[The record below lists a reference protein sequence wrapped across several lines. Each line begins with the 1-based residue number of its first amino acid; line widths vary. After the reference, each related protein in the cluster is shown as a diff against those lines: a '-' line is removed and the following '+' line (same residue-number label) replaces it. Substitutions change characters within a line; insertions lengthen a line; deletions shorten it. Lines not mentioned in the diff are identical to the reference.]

1 MNGLE
6 ILRQAFDNALAVG
19 EDVTEDALLREDLA
33 LESFDK
39 VELLTCLKAAITSVN
54 ADAATA
60 ATTAVEEKLTP
71 LFEHLQKNESI
82 AEETGERPED
92 DPALDITCGTLANLI
107 DTFL

>member
-6 ILRQAFDNALAVG
+6 ILTQAFDDALALG
-19 EDVTEDALLREDLA
+19 DDVTEDALLREDLA

-39 VELLTCLKAAITSVN
+39 VELLSCLTAAITSVN
-54 ADAATA
+54 AGVATA
-60 ATTAVEEKLTP
+60 ATVAVEEKLTP

-92 DPALDITCGTLANLI
+92 DPSLDVRCGTLAELI
-107 DTFL
+107 DSFL